1 MAKKVSFGSIK
12 RFGTRYGASKKLKF
26 AQVEAQ
32 HRGKHTC
39 PYCNYVQ
46 TKRVAAGIWMCNKCN
61 AKFAARAY
69 SPEKT
74 IELPREKAAQ
84 EMPQEQDELLQEEEF
99 REEELQKES

>member
-26 AQVEAQ
+26 AQVEVQ

-46 TKRVAAGIWMCNKCN
+46 AKRVAAGIWMCSKCN

-69 SPEKT
+69 SLEKT
-74 IELPREKAAQ
+74 AELPREKVVQ
-84 EMPQEQDELLQEEEF
+84 EMPQEPEESQQKE
-99 REEELQKES
+99 EDMVEELQQ